1 MSDQIPAIAAPVRE
15 SLVSRFLR
23 LRRGPWEGLATL
35 IIAAGLIMLMQ
46 PLAIA
51 LYTYSFVTILI
62 GTAMFV
68 VVSHF
73 GD

>member
-1 MSDQIPAIAAPVRE
+1 MSEATQAAPPRE
-15 SLVSRFLR
+15 GLISRILR

-46 PLAIA
+46 PLWIV
-51 LYTYSFVTILI
+51 LYTYSFVTILV
-62 GTAMFV
+62 GTVMFV